1 MKIFAVDGV
10 HVIKLDDLLSFR
22 DGTLEHVAEVLV
34 ATITVEGAHVIRL
47 EEFVDVTLE
56 VAVFAMP
63 TGTVCIW

>member
-1 MKIFAVDGV
+1 VKIFAVDGV
-10 HVIKLDDLLSFR
+10 HVIKR

-47 EEFVDVTLE
+47 EEFVDATLE

-63 TGTVCIW
+63 NGTVCIW